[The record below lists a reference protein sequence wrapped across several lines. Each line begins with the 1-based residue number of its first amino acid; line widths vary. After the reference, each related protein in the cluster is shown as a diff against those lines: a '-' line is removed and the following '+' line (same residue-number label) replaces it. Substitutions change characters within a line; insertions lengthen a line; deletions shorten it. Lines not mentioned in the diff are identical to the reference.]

1 MSAPGFARARTRA
14 LRRYG
19 LLAAALASAFACK
32 PARPAVS
39 AGAASESAS
48 ESHAARLLVQPG
60 TGPVLELR
68 FVIEGGSKDDPR
80 GREGLSHVMLTSMLE
95 GRAGEVSYPERARRL
110 YPMAAALSG
119 YVGREQTVLVARVHR
134 DHAAAFYPLLRGV
147 LLAPAF
153 DAADVERVRTRAL
166 SSLTQDLRGA
176 DDEELGKQTLQ
187 AMLYEGASRE
197 HPELG
202 TESGLTAIRAADVS
216 AHWARLL
223 CARRMS
229 VALSGPLPD
238 GLLQVLRGDLATLDR
253 SACTA
258 PEALA
263 APPARPGRR
272 VWIVDKPEAQSVAI
286 SIGVAIEATRN
297 HPDHAALTLAAAYLG
312 QHRTFAG
319 RLMQA
324 MREQRGLN
332 YGDYAYAEHFEQDG
346 DSRFPL
352 PNVARREQ
360 YFSIWVRP
368 VRVEQAHFALRAALY
383 ELGRFLEEGL
393 SEADFSRIQT
403 FAQRYYALY
412 AQTEQQRLGYTLDD
426 AFYAREAPYLEQLRA
441 AFAALTREQLR
452 AAVARQ
458 LALDRL
464 QIAIVAPHA
473 ARLAEALV
481 EDAPSPITYVS
492 DKPELREEDKRIAA
506 HALRLTAE
514 QIRIVPVAEIF
525 N

>member
-1 MSAPGFARARTRA
+1 MSV
-14 LRRYG
+14 RRIG
-19 LLAAALASAFACK
+19 LLAAALASMFACK
-32 PARPAVS
+32 PARPPAS
-39 AGAASESAS
+39 AGQAAQGASEPRG
-48 ESHAARLLVQPG
+48 ARVLVEPG
-60 TGPVLELR
+60 AGPVLELR
-68 FVIEGGSKDDPR
+68 FVIDGGSRDDPR

-95 GRAGEVSYPERARRL
+95 GSAGGISYPERARLL

-134 DHAAAFYPLLRGV
+134 DHVAAFYPLLRGV
-147 LLAPAF
+147 LLEPAF
-153 DAADVERVRTRAL
+153 DAVDVDRVRTRAL

-187 AMLYEGASRE
+187 AMLYEGGSRE

-202 TESGLTAIRAADVS
+202 TESGLSTIRAPDAS
-216 AHWARLL
+216 AHWARLV

-229 VALSGPLPD
+229 VALSGPLPE
-238 GLLQVLRGDLATLDR
+238 GLLAQLRADLAGLER
-253 SACTA
+253 SAC
-258 PEALA
+258 A
-263 APPARPGRR
+263 AAESPVAARARSGRR

-286 SIGVAIEATRN
+286 SIGIPIDVTRS

-346 DSRFPL
+346 ESRFPL

-368 VRVEQAHFALRAALY
+368 VRVEHAHFALRAALY
-383 ELGRFLEEGL
+383 ELARFLEEGL
-393 SEADFSRIQT
+393 SEADFARIQT

-412 AQTEQQRLGYTLDD
+412 AQTEQQRLGYSLDD
-426 AFYAREAPYLEQLRA
+426 LFYERSAPYLEELRA
-441 AFAALTREQLR
+441 TFAALTREQLR
-452 AAVARQ
+452 AAVARH
-458 LALDRL
+458 LSLDRV

-473 ARLAEALV
+473 SRLADALV
-481 EDAPSPITYVS
+481 EDAPSPITYS
-492 DKPELREEDKRIAA
+492 SEKPPELLKEDERIAA
-506 HALRLTAE
+506 HPLQLVRE
-514 QIRIVPVAEIF
+514 QISIIPVTDIF
-525 N
+525 H